1 MKKKKTAVK
10 TKKAVKKVLKKKAVK
25 PAKKTKVAAKK
36 AVKKVIKK
44 AVKPAVKP
52 AKKTVKAAVGALKP
66 AVELPEQVGWI
77 VKCLDDRKA
86 GDIRLFN
93 VSQTAGL
100 WEYYVVCSGMSS
112 THVSALRDNLKK
124 EMGEKGLI
132 KSHEDRDPE
141 NMWIVVDFGD
151 ILVHIFEKETRSRFA
166 LETTMGPTE
175 VSLSGIIKK

>member
-1 MKKKKTAVK
+1 MKKKKAIVK
-10 TKKAVKKVLKKKAVK
+10 TKKAVKKVLKKKAIK
-25 PAKKTKVAAKK
+25 PAKKPKAA
-36 AVKKVIKK
+36 
-44 AVKPAVKP
+44 
-52 AKKTVKAAVGALKP
+52 AKKTVKKTVKKAAVKPVKKMVKAAKPVLKP
-66 AVELPEQVGWI
+66 AAELPEQVGWI

-151 ILVHIFEKETRSRFA
+151 ILVHIFEKETRLRFA

-175 VSLSGIIKK
+175 VSLAGIIKK